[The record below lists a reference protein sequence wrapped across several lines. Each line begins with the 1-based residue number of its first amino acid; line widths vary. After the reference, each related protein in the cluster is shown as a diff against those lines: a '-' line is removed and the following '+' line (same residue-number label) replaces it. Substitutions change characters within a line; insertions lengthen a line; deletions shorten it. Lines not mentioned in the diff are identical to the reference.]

1 MSRAHELR
9 LIARVA
15 QMYHIDGIRQADI
28 AQTLRISQ
36 ATISRMLKR
45 AVTEDIVRTTIVAP
59 LGTYGPLESVLR
71 AHFNLPEVII
81 VDSAEDRAA
90 TIMPRIGEAAAHYL
104 ETTLQP
110 DEVIG
115 VSSFSE
121 TIQRMVENIH
131 PMRSSGAKYVV
142 QTLGGRGNPA
152 AQTHA
157 TQLTTRLAHLTGAVP
172 HLLGAPGIAHSPE
185 ARQVW
190 ERDPFLRETM
200 ALFDQITLAF
210 IGIGAIEPGRML
222 AGSGNVFSPQ
232 ELVDLTLAG
241 AVGNIGLRFINAA
254 GEVLETP
261 LDDRVIGMTMAQLA
275 KVDRVVALAGG
286 QDKTRAIQA
295 ALHSGLVDVL
305 ITDHFT
311 ARRIMDLIQA

>member
-28 AQTLRISQ
+28 AKTLRISQ

-45 AVTEDIVRTTIVAP
+45 AVAEDIVRTTIVAP
-59 LGTYGPLESVLR
+59 YGTYGPLEAAMR
-71 AHFNLPEVII
+71 DHFHLPEVII

-131 PMRSSGAKYVV
+131 PMRQSSAKYVV

-157 TQLTTRLAHLTGAVP
+157 TQVTTRLAYLTGAEL
-172 HLLGAPGIAHSPE
+172 HLLGAPGIAQSPE
-185 ARQVW
+185 ARQIW
-190 ERDPFLRETM
+190 ESDPFLRQTM

-210 IGIGAIEPGRML
+210 IGIGAIEPGRLL

-254 GEVLETP
+254 GIVVETA

-286 QDKTRAIQA
+286 PDKTKAILG
-295 ALHSGLVDVL
+295 ALHSGVVDVL
-305 ITDHFT
+305 ITDRFT
-311 ARRIMDLIQA
+311 AQRIMDMV